1 MSKRVLITGGTRGVG
16 LAVAARLKLEGY
28 DVIATGRKPTA
39 ELAELA
45 ASGGGDGRV
54 QFAELELGRH
64 EGFQSFIAGLV
75 KEGGPLYGL
84 INNAAI
90 GLDGVLATMHD
101 TQIADLVNVNVL
113 GTILLT
119 KYAHRS
125 MLARR
130 EGRIINISSI
140 IAHTGFNGLSVYAAS
155 KAAMQGFTRS
165 LARELGRVNIT
176 VNAIAPGYMATDM
189 SAGLDDDKLGAI
201 RRRSPLGR
209 LAETRDVAALVSF
222 LLSEDA
228 RNITGTCMTV
238 DAGSTA

>member
-1 MSKRVLITGGTRGVG
+1 M
-16 LAVAARLKLEGY
+16 AARLKRDGY
-28 DVIATGRKPTA
+28 DVIATGRKPTEALERLIA
-39 ELAELA
+39 EEGAG
-45 ASGGGDGRV
+45 SV
-54 QFAELELGRH
+54 QFRALELGNH
-64 EGFQSFIAGLV
+64 ESFQPFVAALV

-84 INNAAI
+84 INNAAL

-101 TQIADLVNVNVL
+101 SQITELVNVNVL

-130 EGRIINISSI
+130 EGRIINVSSI
-140 IAHTGFNGLSVYAAS
+140 IAHTGFNGLSVYAAT
-155 KAAMQGFTRS
+155 KAALQGFTRS

-189 SAGLDDDKLGAI
+189 SSGLDDEKLGAI

-209 LAETRDVAALVSF
+209 LAETGDVAAMSAF
-222 LLSEDA
+222 LLSGEA
-228 RNITGTCMTV
+228 GNITGTTFTV

>member
-1 MSKRVLITGGTRGVG
+1 MPKRVLITGGTRGAG
-16 LAVAARLKLEGY
+16 LAVAARLKRDGY

-39 ELAELA
+39 ALTKLA
-45 ASGGGDGRV
+45 ADGEGSGTV
-54 QFAELELGRH
+54 QFRALELSRH
-64 EGFQSFIAGLV
+64 DSFQSFIGDLV
-75 KEGGPLYGL
+75 KDGGPLYGL
-84 INNAAI
+84 VNNAAI

-101 TQIADLVNVNVL
+101 SQIAELVNVNVL

-130 EGRIINISSI
+130 EGRIVNISSI

-155 KAAMQGFTRS
+155 KAALQGFTRS

-189 SAGLDDDKLGAI
+189 SAGLDDEKLGSI

-209 LAETRDVAALVSF
+209 LAETEDVAATVSF
-222 LLSEDA
+222 LLSAAA
-228 RNITGTCMTV
+228 RNITGACITV

>member
-1 MSKRVLITGGTRGVG
+1 MLKRVLVTGGTRGVG
-16 LAVAARLKLEGY
+16 LAVAARLKQEGY
-28 DVIATGRKPTA
+28 EVIATGRQTTDA
-39 ELAELA
+39 LSELIRNGEG
-45 ASGGGDGRV
+45 SGTVR
-54 QFAELELGRH
+54 FRALELNRH
-64 EGFQSFIAGLV
+64 DSFHGFVGDLV

-84 INNAAI
+84 VNNAAI

-101 TQIADLVNVNVL
+101 SQIIELVNVNVL

-140 IAHTGFNGLSVYAAS
+140 IAHTGYHGLSVYAAS
-155 KAAMQGFTRS
+155 KAAMLGFTRS

-176 VNAIAPGYMATDM
+176 VNAIAPGYMSTDM
-189 SAGLDDDKLGAI
+189 SSGIDDGKLDSI
-201 RRRSPLGR
+201 RRRSALGR
-209 LAETRDVAALVSF
+209 LTETRDVAAAASF
-222 LLSEDA
+222 LLSDAA
-228 RNITGTCMTV
+228 RNITGICLTV

>member
-1 MSKRVLITGGTRGVG
+1 MSQRVLITGGTRGVG
-16 LAVAARLKLEGY
+16 LAIVARLKTEGY
-28 DVIATGRKPTA
+28 AVIATGRKSTP
-39 ELAELA
+39 ELEALA
-45 ASGGGDGRV
+45 ASGDGPGSV
-54 QFAELELGRH
+54 QFRELELSRH

-75 KEGGPLYGL
+75 ADGGPLYGL
-84 INNAAI
+84 VNNAAM

-101 TQIADLVNVNVL
+101 SQIAQLVNVNVL

-130 EGRIINISSI
+130 EGRIVNISSI
-140 IAHTGFNGLSVYAAS
+140 IAHTGFSGLSVYAAS

-189 SAGLDDDKLGAI
+189 SAGLDDEKLSAI

-209 LAETRDVAALVSF
+209 LAETQDIAALTAF
-222 LLSEDA
+222 LLSSEA

>member
-1 MSKRVLITGGTRGVG
+1 MPKRVLITGGTRGVG
-16 LAVAARLKLEGY
+16 LAMAARLKRDGY
-28 DVIATGRKPTA
+28 DVIATGRKPT
-39 ELAELA
+39 ESLTQLIE
-45 ASGGGDGRV
+45 SGEGPGTV
-54 QFAELELGRH
+54 QFRALELGRH
-64 EGFQSFIAGLV
+64 DTFQPFVAEVV

-84 INNAAI
+84 INNAAL

-101 TQIADLVNVNVL
+101 SQIAELVNVNVL
-113 GTILLT
+113 GTILFT

-130 EGRIINISSI
+130 EGRIVNVSSI
-140 IAHTGFNGLSVYAAS
+140 IAHTGFNGLSVYAAT
-155 KAAMQGFTRS
+155 KAALQGFTRS

-189 SAGLDDDKLGAI
+189 SSGLDDEKLGAI

-209 LAETRDVAALVSF
+209 LAETQDVAAMAAF

-228 RNITGTCMTV
+228 RNITGTCQTV

>member
-1 MSKRVLITGGTRGVG
+1 MAKRILITGGTRGVG
-16 LAVAARLKLEGY
+16 LAVAARLKLDGY
-28 DVIATGRKPTA
+28 DVIATGRKPTEA
-39 ELAELA
+39 LTQLIEAGE
-45 ASGGGDGRV
+45 GPGTV
-54 QFAELELGRH
+54 QFRELELGKQ
-64 EGFQSFIAGLV
+64 ESFQGFIAGLV

-84 INNAAI
+84 VNNAAI

-101 TQIADLVNVNVL
+101 SQITELVNVNVL

-140 IAHTGFNGLSVYAAS
+140 IAQTGFNGLSVYAAS
-155 KAAMQGFTRS
+155 KSAMLGFTRS

-189 SAGLDDDKLGAI
+189 SAGLDDEKLGSI

-209 LAETRDVAALVSF
+209 LAETQDVAAVTAF
-222 LLSEDA
+222 LLSATA
-228 RNITGTCMTV
+228 RNITGTCLTV